1 MFLEDILELA
11 IDTEGAER
19 RTELLE
25 FLRNKKFVAFRDHEE
40 FFEAYIEYIK
50 ERRKAEKKLRKAMQ
64 AHMYKEENSLATT
77 MKVQNYNRQLN
88 LEILRLGVN
97 ING

>member
-1 MFLEDILELA
+1 
-11 IDTEGAER
+11 
-19 RTELLE
+19 
-25 FLRNKKFVAFRDHEE
+25 
-40 FFEAYIEYIK
+40 
-50 ERRKAEKKLRKAMQ
+50 MQ